1 MTATS
6 KHLTI
11 RSIPPRVARAL
22 EVERR
27 RRGTSLNQTVID
39 LLGRALGTERE
50 TNGLE
55 ELAGT
60 WTSAELE
67 TFSRAVAATEQIDE
81 ELWK

>member
-1 MTATS
+1 M
-6 KHLTI
+6 
-11 RSIPPRVARAL
+11 
-22 EVERR
+22 
-27 RRGTSLNQTVID
+27 ID